1 MLAVDTQPINPVAA
15 ALTPPPPTFAR
26 TWQAL
31 DGDWGDYKWAVTDD
45 EARALDDPTP
55 VLVETWV
62 RAAAE
67 VWVYGTSP
75 SCQMPEVD
83 DENPCEAP
91 SVAVRGVPDEAAP
104 GGVTWIAVCADHI
117 LAGDRPRP

>member
-1 MLAVDTQPINPVAA
+1 VLAVDTQPINPVAA
-15 ALTPPPPTFAR
+15 ALTAPPPTFTR

-62 RAAAE
+62 RATAD
-67 VWVYGTSP
+67 VWIYGTP
-75 SCQMPEVD
+75 SWCQVG
-83 DENPCEAP
+83 DETPCEEA
-91 SVAVRGVPDEAAP
+91 SVAIRGIPDEAVP
-104 GGVTWIAVCADHI
+104 GGVTWIAVCVDHI
-117 LAGDRPRP
+117 RSGDRPRPWLA